1 MAEEK
6 KSFVLYADYNTTA
19 KKLSD
24 EQAGKLYKII
34 LAYVNDENP
43 VVDDFVLDIM
53 FEPIKNQLKRDL
65 DKWRNKKALRSEAGK
80 IGGIKSG
87 KSRSKSKQNE
97 ANEAN
102 ASKSK
107 QNEANE
113 AVNVNVNVNG
123 IVNDIVKENI
133 QRVYSA
139 YPNKCPIKNTST
151 GKCQKSKF
159 KIQALLKTHTVDELV
174 SMIEAYKTECISAK
188 RYIKNFDTFLN
199 NLPDLS
205 EQELPINQVSSKK
218 AYFQSIYPKDDITPT
233 AERVL
238 TEKFDG
244 FKLAYKENLADYN
257 ISLQD
262 ILDQPINSIRFAIDG
277 GHIKKRQ

>member
-1 MAEEK
+1 M
-6 KSFVLYADYNTTA
+6 
-19 KKLSD
+19 
-24 EQAGKLYKII
+24 
-34 LAYVNDENP
+34 VNWEWFNKPEMVSVFIYCLLKANYEDGE
-43 VVDDFVLDIM
+43 FHGT
-53 FEPIKNQLKRDL
+53 PIKRGQFITSPFKISTATGLSYQRVRTVLNQLSKTHEI
-65 DKWRNKKALRSEAGK
+65 NKQSTNKYTIITICNYDNYQSEQQTK
-80 IGGIKSG
+80 P
-87 KSRSKSKQNE
+87 KQTPNKQR
-97 ANEAN
+97 AN
-102 ASKSK
+102 ATKSTT
-107 QNEANE
+107 
-113 AVNVNVNVNG
+113 
-123 IVNDIVKENI
+123 IKEIEEVEEIEETNI

-244 FKLAYKENLADYN
+244 FQLAYKENLADYN

-262 ILDQPINSIRFAIDG
+262 ILDQPIDSIRFAIDG